1 MEPRRFLA
9 AVSIAGFVVD
19 GGPLRPVRLCLF
31 EGDGR
36 PTGMPFYEDVLELC
50 FGIWI
55 VLILFFWIFL
65 MFFNFD
71 RRYHSSYQG
80 CAAINPGSFP
90 TDFSFVVYRPYNRQ
104 CEFSRIG

>member
-1 MEPRRFLA
+1 MFVFFDLF
-9 AVSIAGFVVD
+9 GFI
-19 GGPLRPVRLCLF
+19 F
-31 EGDGR
+31 E
-36 PTGMPFYEDVLELC
+36 
-50 FGIWI
+50 
-55 VLILFFWIFL
+55 
-65 MFFNFD
+65 